1 MPEQSERVT
10 VSTYVPAEQRDRWR
24 EDAEALDMSQS
35 EFLRA
40 MVQAGR
46 RGFDLD
52 GADPGPAEPGVDGS
66 NPRGDDLET
75 AILDLLDREGQLGW
89 ADLVDELLGDLEG
102 DIESELIAL
111 QEQGLIRHSPRNG
124 TYTLAEGADGE

>member
-1 MPEQSERVT
+1 MPEQANRVT
-10 VSTYVPAEQRDRWR
+10 VSTYVPADQRDRWR

-46 RGFDLD
+46 RGFDLA
-52 GADPGPAEPGVDGS
+52 GSEPAPSETGVDGS
-66 NPRGDDLET
+66 NPGGNDLKT

-89 ADLVDELLGDLEG
+89 TDLVDELLGDLED
-102 DIESELIAL
+102 DIESELITL
-111 QEQGLIRHSPRNG
+111 QEEGRIQHSPRNG
-124 TYTLAEGADGE
+124 TYTLSEGPDGE